1 MKQTKFLLA
10 LLMIS
15 VTHDSMATAPINETQ
30 PLLVEEQKLDT
41 MLNLNRNRK
50 ALKKDWKQLTESQIK
65 RLASKAADR
74 GKNSKKLNETLH
86 DIFSS
91 GCCSGSKLP
100 KAAEDFL
107 DEVARIQA
115 ERSKTPPPSDLAL
128 HPVFVFNRAD
138 GVATVSSS
146 SSNLEQVSTPQ
157 TQNRPRSR
165 SVSFADFQRSLS
177 PAPIVSQQQSTNSDF
192 VTQDQVEKAITAT
205 SEKFLAEIQ
214 RVRSESQGIK
224 EALQEQ
230 VDTLTQR
237 LAHEEAIRTKN
248 QKSDKAFKT
257 LTAGITDY
265 LLEKAKENPEDQILL
280 DSKISARRAKTES
293 KAPNINQAD

>member
-1 MKQTKFLLA
+1 MSGDDRFFNFMKQTKFLLA

-15 VTHDSMATAPINETQ
+15 ATHDSMATAPINETQ

-50 ALKKDWKQLTESQIK
+50 ELKKDWKRLTEPQIK
-65 RLASKAADR
+65 QLAREAADR
-74 GKNSKKLNETLH
+74 GENSKKLNKTLH

-138 GVATVSSS
+138 GAATVSSS

-157 TQNRPRSR
+157 TQNRPR
-165 SVSFADFQRSLS
+165 
-177 PAPIVSQQQSTNSDF
+177 
-192 VTQDQVEKAITAT
+192 
-205 SEKFLAEIQ
+205 
-214 RVRSESQGIK
+214 
-224 EALQEQ
+224 
-230 VDTLTQR
+230 
-237 LAHEEAIRTKN
+237 
-248 QKSDKAFKT
+248 
-257 LTAGITDY
+257 
-265 LLEKAKENPEDQILL
+265 
-280 DSKISARRAKTES
+280 
-293 KAPNINQAD
+293 